1 MQAEYLMPVEAPIR
15 GEAVFDLLEDPHAA
29 STSVHPSPVM
39 VMRQRRR
46 MGQL

>member
-1 MQAEYLMPVEAPIR
+1 MQAAYLIPVEALIR

-29 STSVHPSPVM
+29 STSVHPSPVT
-39 VMRQRRR
+39 VIRQRRR